1 MLVRIYLQKKKK
13 HIVFQKR
20 TTYQTQTCTF
30 SVYSPSVFKTGIIL
44 IKQQVYK
51 WLRDISLGM

>member
-1 MLVRIYLQKKKK
+1 MLVRISLQKKK
-13 HIVFQKR
+13 HMVFQKR

-30 SVYSPSVFKTGIIL
+30 SIYSLSVFKTGIIL

-51 WLRDISLGM
+51 RLRDVPLGM